1 MTAWLVLR
9 KAPPLPFLPAS
20 VHGTEVVVVAFCW
33 IGAPSRGNELAA
45 QLRGFGK
52 PVGEHAGAMPFTA
65 WQTAFDPLLEPGAR
79 TTGSRTTSRP

>member
-1 MTAWLVLR
+1 MR

-20 VHGTEVVVVAFCW
+20 VHGNEVVVVAFCW

-45 QLRGFGK
+45 QVRGFGK
-52 PVGEHAGAMPFTA
+52 PVGGHAGAMPFAA

-79 TTGSRTTSRP
+79 NYWKSHDSRS